1 MASFRRSFRPTKEEL
16 IENSLYFYHLILKS
30 KEEKSCNSCINRAL
44 YETYNVGGVKDV
56 LLECKLN
63 ELEETV
69 LKENCKN
76 YEFDRTIVDEII
88 TDIKD
93 LFKEKEE

>member
-1 MASFRRSFRPTKEEL
+1 MASFRKNFRPTREEL
-16 IENSLYFYHLILKS
+16 IENRLYFYHLILKS
-30 KEEKSCNSCINRAL
+30 KEEKSCNSCINRVL
-44 YETYNVGGVKDV
+44 YETYNIGGVKDV

-63 ELEETV
+63 ELEETI

-93 LFKEKEE
+93 LFKEVE